1 MSIVVGVAPSHCS
14 RAAVELGVLLARS
27 YAQDLVLASVT
38 SAGWPGGPGGV
49 DGEYQRFLGA
59 AAEASLV
66 EAQSRIPDDITV
78 RTRVHRAASARRGL
92 LDVCEDAGAVRLV
105 VGSAGDEDEA
115 RDREAAP
122 GIALGSVSLGLL
134 QSAELPVA
142 IAPHGFTVAP
152 DARLSRV
159 TAAFS
164 GSDTSG
170 ELVLGAAAIAADS
183 GAAFRVA
190 SFHTRPR
197 GLLGAAIGFQ
207 AEDAVI
213 AEWEAVIRDRS
224 EGLLAEVAAFAQ
236 PPANVE
242 LALGAGTDWH
252 SALRAIPWGDA
263 EVLLVGSSSLGALA
277 RISLGSH
284 ATKILRHAPVPVVMV
299 PRRAT
304 ERYTEQAAAQ
314 LGE

>member
-14 RAAVELGVLLARS
+14 RAAIELGVLLART

-49 DGEYQRFLGA
+49 DGEYQRFLLAG
-59 AAEASLV
+59 AEASLA
-66 EAQSRIPDDITV
+66 EA
-78 RTRVHRAASARRGL
+78 RTRVPGDLAVRTVVRTASSARRGL
-92 LDVCEDAGAVRLV
+92 LDVCAETDAIRLV
-105 VGSAGDEDEA
+105 VGSAGDEDDA
-115 RDREAAP
+115 RGQEAAA
-122 GIALGSVSLGLL
+122 GIELGSVSLGLL

-142 IAPHGFTVAP
+142 IAPHGFTAAP
-152 DARLSRV
+152 GGRLERL

-164 GSDTSG
+164 GSDTSA
-170 ELVLGAAAIAADS
+170 ELVLGAAAVAADS

-190 SFHTRPR
+190 AFHTRPR
-197 GLLGAAIGFQ
+197 GLLGAAIGFR
-207 AEDAVI
+207 AEDAVV
-213 AEWEAVIRDRS
+213 AEWEAVIRDR
-224 EGLLAEVAAFAQ
+224 AEILRAEIAAFTR
-236 PPANVE
+236 PPERVE
-242 LALGAGTDWH
+242 LALGAGADWPA
-252 SALRAIPWGDA
+252 ALRAIPWGAA

-304 ERYTEQAAAQ
+304 ERYADQAAEQ